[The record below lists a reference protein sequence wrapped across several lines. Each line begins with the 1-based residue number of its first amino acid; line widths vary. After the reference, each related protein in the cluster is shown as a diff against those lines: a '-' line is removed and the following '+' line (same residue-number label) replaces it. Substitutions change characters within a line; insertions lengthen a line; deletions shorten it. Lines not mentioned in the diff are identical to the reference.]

1 MIPICQVP
9 PERDSTPLGQLVPE
23 NVADETIEKR
33 AADSERCETRQ
44 SLDDEQ
50 SWSRFSPLR
59 KKVITL
65 VVTMS
70 GFNAAMDSMIIS
82 SAIPEVASTFN
93 TTGSIINIS
102 NGLYMLFM
110 ALCPLFWGPLSQVY
124 GRRWIAIITT
134 SLFAA
139 SSIGTALSPNLASY
153 IIFRNIT
160 GFQATATFLIGSSC
174 IGDIYHPRERAT
186 ALGWFLFGTVLGP
199 AFGPFLGGV
208 IVTYKSWRVIFWM
221 QASLGALAAV
231 LEIFFLPETSDKVL
245 YHGMSNLGS
254 RAKAGKVWSRLN
266 PVNVFALMR
275 YPNLLAA
282 YMAAAALIW
291 NQQTL
296 LTPVRYVINPR
307 FNLTT
312 PMQSGYFF
320 LAPGVGCLLGAVIGG
335 PWADNTVRKWH
346 TQRGERVPE
355 DRLRSSLLG
364 LGVVIPVA
372 VLVYGWT
379 IEKEAGGIPVPVIA
393 MFLQGLGQM
402 LCFPSINAYC
412 LDVKKDRGAE
422 VISGAY
428 MVRYAVA
435 AIGTAA
441 CSPAIDSIGLGWF
454 SVVTAI
460 IVAGSASWVGATIFY
475 GRRWRERI
483 DRARA

>member
-9 PERDSTPLGQLVPE
+9 PERDSTPLGQRVPE
-23 NVADETIEKR
+23 NVAAETIEKR
-33 AADSERCETRQ
+33 DADSERCETRQ

-50 SWSRFSPLR
+50 SRKRFPPLK
-59 KKVITL
+59 KKVITS

-102 NGLYMLFM
+102 NGLYVLFM
-110 ALCPLFWGPLSQVY
+110 ALCPLFWGPLSQVF
-124 GRRWIAIITT
+124 GRRWV
-134 SLFAA
+134 SQVFNRHHNHRL
-139 SSIGTALSPNLASY
+139 
-153 IIFRNIT
+153 
-160 GFQATATFLIGSSC
+160 GF
-174 IGDIYHPRERAT
+174 
-186 ALGWFLFGTVLGP
+186 
-199 AFGPFLGGV
+199 
-208 IVTYKSWRVIFWM
+208 
-221 QASLGALAAV
+221 
-231 LEIFFLPETSDKVL
+231 
-245 YHGMSNLGS
+245 

-266 PVNVFALMR
+266 PVNVFVLMR

-335 PWADNTVRKWH
+335 PWADRTVRKWH
-346 TQRGERVPE
+346 ARRGERVPE

-428 MVRYAVA
+428 M
-435 AIGTAA
+435 
-441 CSPAIDSIGLGWF
+441 
-454 SVVTAI
+454 
-460 IVAGSASWVGATIFY
+460 
-475 GRRWRERI
+475 
-483 DRARA
+483 